1 MAGHD
6 RLDVAMFWT
15 GALFVF
21 TPILAA
27 LAVLGVV
34 LWHRRKRA
42 REAGRGTPGSEGS

>member
-6 RLDVAMFWT
+6 RMDAAMFWT

-27 LAVLGVV
+27 LGVIGV
-34 LWHRRKRA
+34 ILYHRRRQA
-42 REAGRGTPGSEGS
+42 RQGGQAGGPDRP